1 MELKLKYSYIIKMI
15 SDSPKTNILIEPT
28 EDLTISRE
36 NILHISNL
44 DRIQELERKLE
55 VENTW
60 NSCCLKTDRRAVIYF
75 TSFSLSASVLVLCI
89 YQLLTKDDCNSNQ
102 LFLGLLT
109 FILGVY
115 FPNPKIQK

>member
-1 MELKLKYSYIIKMI
+1 MI
-15 SDSPKTNILIEPT
+15 TESPKSKILIEPVNSNMT
-28 EDLTISRE
+28 MSQELI
-36 NILHISNL
+36 IHKSNL
-44 DRIQELERKLE
+44 DRIEELEKRLE

-75 TSFSLSASVLVLCI
+75 SQFGLSASVVILCI

-109 FILGVY
+109 LILGVY
-115 FPNPKIQK
+115 LPSPKIRK

>member
-1 MELKLKYSYIIKMI
+1 MI
-15 SDSPKTNILIEPT
+15 SDSPKSNTLIEPT
-28 EDLTISRE
+28 PDNMTISRE

-44 DRIQELERKLE
+44 DRIDELERKIAA
-55 VENTW
+55 ENTW

-75 TSFSLSASVLVLCI
+75 SSFSLSASVLVLCI

>member
-1 MELKLKYSYIIKMI
+1 MTTNSYSPTKSIM
-15 SDSPKTNILIEPT
+15 IEPT
-28 EDLTISRE
+28 HDDMTLSRE

-44 DRIQELERKLE
+44 DRIQELERKID
-55 VENTW
+55 VENAW
-60 NSCCLKTDRRAVIYF
+60 VSCCFRTDRRAVIYF
-75 TSFSLSASVLVLCI
+75 TSFSLSASVLILCI

>member
-1 MELKLKYSYIIKMI
+1 MLN
-15 SDSPKTNILIEPT
+15 DSPTSKILVEPHQ
-28 EDLTISRE
+28 DLTISRE
-36 NILHISNL
+36 NLIHISNL
-44 DRIQELERKLE
+44 DRIQELERKIQ

-75 TSFSLSASVLVLCI
+75 TSFSLSASVVILCI

>member
-1 MELKLKYSYIIKMI
+1 MI
-15 SDSPKTNILIEPT
+15 TESPKSKILIEPANPNMT
-28 EDLTISRE
+28 MSQELI
-36 NILHISNL
+36 IHKSNL
-44 DRIQELERKLE
+44 DRIQELERRLE

-75 TSFSLSASVLVLCI
+75 SQFGLSASVVVLCI

-109 FILGVY
+109 LILGVY
-115 FPNPKIQK
+115 LPSPKIRK

>member
-1 MELKLKYSYIIKMI
+1 MI
-15 SDSPKTNILIEPT
+15 SDSESPSTRILEPT
-28 EDLTISRE
+28 EDLTISKE

-44 DRIQELERKLE
+44 DRIQELERRLQ

-60 NSCCLKTDRRAVIYF
+60 RSCCLKTDRRAVIYF
-75 TSFSLSASVLVLCI
+75 TSFSLSASVLILCI

>member
-1 MELKLKYSYIIKMI
+1 MLSN
-15 SDSPKTNILIEPT
+15 SDSPKTKSLIEPIH

-44 DRIQELERKLE
+44 DRIQELERRIE

-60 NSCCLKTDRRAVIYF
+60 NSCCLRTDRRAVIYF
-75 TSFSLSASVLVLCI
+75 SQFGLSTSVVILCI
-89 YQLLTKDDCNSNQ
+89 YQLLTKNDCNSNQ

-109 FILGVY
+109 LILGVY
-115 FPNPKIQK
+115 LPTPKISK

>member
-1 MELKLKYSYIIKMI
+1 MLSN

-28 EDLTISRE
+28 HEDLTISRE

-44 DRIQELERKLE
+44 DRIEELERKIS
-55 VENTW
+55 VENAW
-60 NSCCLKTDRRAVIYF
+60 VSCCFRTDRRAVIYF
-75 TSFSLSASVLVLCI
+75 TSFSLSASVLILCI

-115 FPNPKIQK
+115 FPNPKISK